1 MLMLIYLMTELL
13 ALFIC
18 VHAVHGK
25 KLKVDIPT
33 VVIYVS
39 MIAIM
44 FLSNIF
50 EWHSAVVII
59 TYVLLYLFCVFQFKQ
74 GPVSTFVG
82 VVLSMVLIV
91 VIQFCCI
98 IVFDLLPDFDETL
111 RGFII
116 NIITVLII
124 VILSVKVKLN
134 KLKEII
140 CRRHWLMY
148 SIMAF
153 SLIVVMLSLI
163 QMKKN
168 SSINVGFFS
177 FGIPSIILIFC
188 LLIYWDK
195 SKSAEKELKDEMD
208 TMLHMKDNYDEL
220 VVKVKENQHGLNNHM
235 MAVLSS
241 HYAYKSYDELVEAQQ
256 EYCGTMQEENKYNS
270 LVLIN
275 NYTLGGFLYA
285 KLQEMEGKGIDIEYR
300 ILTQVG
306 ECEMPYYY
314 IVESLGVLLDN
325 ATEAVLSSDVERRVS
340 FEVSKRDS
348 HYIFTIRNV
357 FCQVDFEEIERW
369 FYRGETTKGDGHG
382 IGLHRVRNL
391 CEKYGCEITCRNVS
405 LDDKNWIEFNL
416 IIREKEGDA

>member
-1 MLMLIYLMTELL
+1 MLMLLNLMVELL

-25 KLKVDIPT
+25 KLKVDVAT
-33 VVIYVS
+33 VATYVS

-44 FLSNIF
+44 FLSNTF

-74 GPVSTFVG
+74 GPASAFVS
-82 VVLSMVLIV
+82 VVLAMILIV
-91 VIQFCCI
+91 VIQFCCV

-124 VILSVKVKLN
+124 VTLSVKVELN

-148 SIMAF
+148 SIMVF
-153 SLIVVMLSLI
+153 TLIVVMLSLI

-168 SSINVGFFS
+168 SSINVGFFA
-177 FGIPSIILIFC
+177 FGIPSIALIFC
-188 LLIYWDK
+188 LLVYWDK
-195 SKSAEKELKDEMD
+195 SSNAEKELKAERD
-208 TMLHMKDNYDEL
+208 TMLLMKDNYDDL
-220 VVKVKENQHGLNNHM
+220 VVRVKENQHGINNHM

-256 EYCGTMQEENKYNS
+256 EYCDTIQEENKYNS

-314 IVESLGVLLDN
+314 IVEALGVLLDN
-325 ATEAVLSSDVERRVS
+325 AAEAVLSSEMGRKVS
-340 FEVSKRDS
+340 LEVSKRDS

-357 FCQVDFEEIERW
+357 FRQVEFEEMEQW
-369 FYRGETTKGDGHG
+369 FELGKTTKGEGHG
-382 IGLHRVRNL
+382 IGLHRIRNL
-391 CEKYGCEITCRNVS
+391 CEKHGCEITCRNVS
-405 LDDKNWIEFNL
+405 LDNKNWIEFNL

>member
-1 MLMLIYLMTELL
+1 MLMIVNLMVELL

-25 KLKVDIPT
+25 KLKVDVAT
-33 VVIYVS
+33 VATYVS

-44 FLSNIF
+44 FLSNTF

-74 GPVSTFVG
+74 RPASAFVG
-82 VVLSMVLIV
+82 VVLAMILIV

-98 IVFDLLPDFDETL
+98 IVFTFLPYFEGTL
-111 RGFII
+111 RGLII
-116 NIITVLII
+116 NVISVLIVTVLSLK
-124 VILSVKVKLN
+124 VDLS

-148 SIMAF
+148 SIMVF
-153 SLIVVMLSLI
+153 TLMVVLLSMI
-163 QMKKN
+163 QIRKVH
-168 SSINVGFFS
+168 SISIGFFA
-177 FGIPSIILIFC
+177 FGIPSIVLIFC

-195 SKSAEKELKDEMD
+195 SRNAEKELKTEMD
-208 TMLHMKDNYDEL
+208 TMRHMKDNYDEL

-235 MAVLSS
+235 MAVLST
-241 HYAYKSYDELVEAQQ
+241 HYAYKSYDELVGAQQ
-256 EYCGTMQEENKYNS
+256 EYCGTIQEENKYNS

-285 KLQEMEGKGIDIEYR
+285 KLQEIEEKGVDIEYR

-314 IVESLGVLLDN
+314 IVEALGVLLDN
-325 ATEAVLSSDVERRVS
+325 AAEAVLSSETDRKVS
-340 FEVSKRDS
+340 LEVSKRDS

-357 FCQVDFEEIERW
+357 FRQVDFEEMERW
-369 FYRGETTKGDGHG
+369 FYRGETTKGEGHG

-391 CEKYGCEITCRNVS
+391 CEKHGCEITCRNVS
-405 LDDKNWIEFNL
+405 LDNKNWIEFNL
-416 IIREKEGDA
+416 IIREKKGDA

>member
-25 KLKVDIPT
+25 RLKIDIPT
-33 VVIYVS
+33 VVTYVS

-44 FLSNIF
+44 FLSNTF
-50 EWHSAVVII
+50 EWHNAVVII
-59 TYVLLYLFCVFQFKQ
+59 TYVLLYLFCVFRFKQ
-74 GPVSTFVG
+74 RPASAFVG
-82 VVLSMVLIV
+82 VVLAMILIV

-98 IVFDLLPDFDETL
+98 IIFAFLPDFDGTL

-124 VILSVKVKLN
+124 VTLSIKVEMN

-153 SLIVVMLSLI
+153 SLVVVLLSMI
-163 QMKKN
+163 QIRKDHSVN
-168 SSINVGFFS
+168 IGFFA
-177 FGIPSIILIFC
+177 FGIPSIVLIFC
-188 LLIYWDK
+188 LLVYWDK
-195 SKSAEKELKDEMD
+195 SRNAEKELKTEMD
-208 TMLHMKDNYDEL
+208 TMLHMKNNYDDL
-220 VVKVKENQHGLNNHM
+220 VVRVKENQHGINNHM

-256 EYCGTMQEENKYNS
+256 EYCDTIQEENKYNS
-270 LVLIN
+270 LILIN

-285 KLQEMEGKGIDIEYR
+285 KLQEMEEKGIDIEYL

-306 ECEMPYYY
+306 ECVMPYYY

-325 ATEAVLSSDVERRVS
+325 AAEAVLLSEMDRKVS
-340 FEVSKRDS
+340 LEVSKRDS

-357 FCQVDFEEIERW
+357 FRQVDFEEMERW
-369 FYRGETTKGDGHG
+369 FYRGETTKGEGHG
-382 IGLHRVRNL
+382 IGLHRVLTL
-391 CEKYGCEITCRNVS
+391 CEKHGCEITCRNVS

-416 IIREKEGDA
+416 IIREKKGDA

>member
-25 KLKVDIPT
+25 RLKIDIPM
-33 VVIYVS
+33 VVTYVS

-44 FLSNIF
+44 FLSNTF
-50 EWHSAVVII
+50 EWHNAVVII
-59 TYVLLYLFCVFQFKQ
+59 TYVLLYLFCVFRFKQ
-74 GPVSTFVG
+74 RPASAFVG
-82 VVLSMVLIV
+82 VVLAMILIL

-98 IVFDLLPDFDETL
+98 IIFAFLPDFDGTL
-111 RGFII
+111 RGLIV
-116 NIITVLII
+116 NIITILTII
-124 VILSVKVKLN
+124 ILAFKVDLH

-140 CRRHWLMY
+140 CRKHWLMY
-148 SIMAF
+148 SIIAF
-153 SLIVVMLSLI
+153 SLVVVLLSMI
-163 QMKKN
+163 QIRKDHSVN
-168 SSINVGFFS
+168 IGFFA
-177 FGIPSIILIFC
+177 FGIPSIVLIFC
-188 LLIYWDK
+188 LLVYWDK
-195 SKSAEKELKDEMD
+195 SRNAEKELKTEMD
-208 TMLHMKDNYDEL
+208 TMLHMKNNYDDL
-220 VVKVKENQHGLNNHM
+220 VVRVKENQHGINNHM

-256 EYCGTMQEENKYNS
+256 EYCDTIQEENKYNS
-270 LVLIN
+270 LILIN

-306 ECEMPYYY
+306 ECVMPYYY

-325 ATEAVLSSDVERRVS
+325 AAEAVLLSEMDRKVS
-340 FEVSKRDS
+340 LEVSKRDS

-357 FCQVDFEEIERW
+357 FRQVDFEEMERW
-369 FYRGETTKGDGHG
+369 FYRGETTKGEGHG

-391 CEKYGCEITCRNVS
+391 CEKHGCEITCRNVS

-416 IIREKEGDA
+416 IIREKKGDA